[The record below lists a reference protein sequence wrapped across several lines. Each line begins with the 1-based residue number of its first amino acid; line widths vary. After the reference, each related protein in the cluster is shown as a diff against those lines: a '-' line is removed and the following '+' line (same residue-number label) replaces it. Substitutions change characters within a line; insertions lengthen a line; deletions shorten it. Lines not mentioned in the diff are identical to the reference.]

1 LRLCALMYG
10 RINQYELGAE
20 MKTQMDPGY
29 VREFARFLSGVSEEI
44 HRLNSAIAVDWLE
57 LSMNGWDDNPALKFG
72 QILDEGQRGLS
83 MFAERSQS
91 YCEMLERKAEHI
103 ERYLDR

>member
-1 LRLCALMYG
+1 
-10 RINQYELGAE
+10 

-29 VREFARFLSGVSEEI
+29 VREFARFLSGISEEI
-44 HRLNSAIAVDWLE
+44 HRLNSTMANDWQDLAA
-57 LSMNGWDDNPALKFG
+57 SGWDDELASKFG
-72 QILDEGQRGLS
+72 GILDEGQRGLS
-83 MFAERSQS
+83 QFAEKSQI

>member
-1 LRLCALMYG
+1 
-10 RINQYELGAE
+10 

-29 VREFARFLSGVSEEI
+29 VREFARFLSGISEEI
-44 HRLNSAIAVDWLE
+44 QRLNSSMASDWQSV
-57 LSMNGWDDNPALKFG
+57 SMNGWDDQLARRFG
-72 QILDEGQRGLS
+72 QILEEGQNGLS
-83 MFAERSQS
+83 TFAERSQR

>member
-1 LRLCALMYG
+1 
-10 RINQYELGAE
+10 

-29 VREFARFLSGVSEEI
+29 VREFARFLSGISEEI
-44 HRLNSAIAVDWLE
+44 HRLNTTMANDWQDLSA
-57 LSMNGWDDNPALKFG
+57 NGWDDQAALKFG
-72 QILDEGQRGLS
+72 QILNDGQTAIS
-83 MFAERSQS
+83 QFAERSQM

>member
-1 LRLCALMYG
+1 
-10 RINQYELGAE
+10 

-29 VREFARFLSGVSEEI
+29 VREFARFLSGISEEI
-44 HRLNSAIAVDWLE
+44 HRLNSAMANDWQD
-57 LSMNGWDDNPALKFG
+57 LSSSGWDDQAAAKFG
-72 QILDEGQRGLS
+72 DVLFEGQRGLS
-83 MFAERSQS
+83 LFAERAQA

>member
-1 LRLCALMYG
+1 
-10 RINQYELGAE
+10 

-29 VREFARFLSGVSEEI
+29 VREFAIFLSGISEEI
-44 HRLNSAIAVDWLE
+44 QRLNSAMANDWQD
-57 LSMNGWDDNPALKFG
+57 LSMNGWDDQHAMRFG

-83 MFAERSQS
+83 LFAERSQQF
-91 YCEMLERKAEHI
+91 CEMLERKAEHI